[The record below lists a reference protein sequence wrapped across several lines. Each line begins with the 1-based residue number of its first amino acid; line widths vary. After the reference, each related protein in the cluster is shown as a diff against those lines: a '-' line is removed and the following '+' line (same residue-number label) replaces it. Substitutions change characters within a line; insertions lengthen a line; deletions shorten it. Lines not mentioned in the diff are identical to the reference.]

1 VTLGATL
8 SPAEITLIVIGLFA
22 AILIIVIIRV
32 VTHDR
37 RIRRVRLG
45 VFYERDR
52 DDDEQQA

>member
-1 VTLGATL
+1 MVAL
-8 SPAEITLIVIGLFA
+8 SPAEITLAVIGLFA
-22 AILIIVIIRV
+22 IILVIVIVRV

-52 DDDEQQA
+52 DDNERQT

>member
-1 VTLGATL
+1 MIAL
-8 SPAEITLIVIGLFA
+8 SPAEITLTVIGLFA
-22 AILIIVIIRV
+22 AILIIVIIRI

-52 DDDEQQA
+52 NGEDDDREN

>member
-1 VTLGATL
+1 MVALT
-8 SPAEITLIVIGLFA
+8 PAEITLTLIGLFA
-22 AILIIVIIRV
+22 AILIIVIIRI

-52 DDDEQQA
+52 NGEPDDREN

>member
-1 VTLGATL
+1 MIAL

-22 AILIIVIIRV
+22 AILVIVIVRV

-52 DDDEQQA
+52 NGEDNGET

>member
-1 VTLGATL
+1 VVVAL

>member
-1 VTLGATL
+1 VVVMPLAL
-8 SPAEITLIVIGLFA
+8 SPAEITLCVIGLFA
-22 AILIIVIIRV
+22 AILVIVIVRV

-52 DDDEQQA
+52 DEE

>member
-1 VTLGATL
+1 MIAI
-8 SPAEITLIVIGLFA
+8 SPAEITLTVIGLFA

-52 DDDEQQA
+52 DNDEQQT